1 MAKVR
6 VAAAQMDLVWHDRR
20 ANYANARRLA
30 EEAGHQGA
38 GLFVLPEMFATGFSL
53 DTSVTAEPLDGPT
66 PNFLRTLARDLHMA
80 VVAGFVLGRPGARPR
95 NVALAVDRDGRDL
108 ALYAKM
114 HLIAFLGENA
124 SYEPGERPVP
134 FDLGAIRATS
144 FICYDLRFPELFR
157 AVVNAC
163 GLILVIA
170 SWPAPRQLHWDVL
183 LQARAVEC
191 QSFIMGVN
199 RVGEGGGY
207 TFSGGS
213 AVIDPLGQ
221 VIARAAAEET
231 LLVADLDH
239 AQIAQVREN
248 FPFLRDRRPDLFHE
262 PATCAANSNKRAS

>member
-1 MAKVR
+1 MANVK

-20 ANYANARRLA
+20 ANYASARRLA
-30 EEAGHQGA
+30 EEARQQGA
-38 GLFVLPEMFATGFSL
+38 EIFVLPEMFATGFSL
-53 DTSVTAEPLDGPT
+53 EASVTAEPLEGPT
-66 PNFLRTLARDLHMA
+66 PTFLRTLARDLDMA
-80 VVAGFVLGRPGARPR
+80 VVGGFVLGKPGGRPR
-95 NVALAVDRDGRDL
+95 NVSLAVDRDGRDL

-114 HLIAFLGENA
+114 HLIALLGESA
-124 SYEPGERPVP
+124 RYEPGERPVP
-134 FDLGAIRATS
+134 FDLGAIRAAS

-157 AVVNAC
+157 AVVNEC

-221 VIARAAAEET
+221 VIARADAQEA
-231 LLVADLDH
+231 LLVADLDQ

-262 PATCAANSNKRAS
+262 AATCAANSRKMFS

>member
-1 MAKVR
+1 MANVR

-20 ANYANARRLA
+20 ANYASARRLA
-30 EEAGHQGA
+30 EEARQHGA
-38 GLFVLPEMFATGFSL
+38 EIFVLPEMFATGFSL
-53 DTSVTAEPLDGPT
+53 EASVTAEPLEGPT
-66 PNFLRTLARDLHMA
+66 PTFLRTLARDLDMA
-80 VVAGFVLGRPGARPR
+80 VVGGFVLGKPGARPR
-95 NVALAVDRDGRDL
+95 NVSLAVHRDGRDL

-114 HLIAFLGENA
+114 HLIALLGESA
-124 SYEPGERPVP
+124 RYEPGERPVP
-134 FDLGAIRATS
+134 FDLGAIRAAS
-144 FICYDLRFPELFR
+144 FVCYDLRFPELFR
-157 AVVNAC
+157 AVVNEC

-221 VIARAAAEET
+221 VLARAGDEET
-231 LLVADLDH
+231 LVLSDLDP
-239 AQIAQVREN
+239 AKVAQVRES
-248 FPFLRDRRPDLFHE
+248 FPFLRDRRPHLFHE
-262 PATCAANSNKRAS
+262 AARAATNPTKRES